1 MEANLIAQIDQFAV
15 SHPDKSAY
23 DYLGTENTYG
33 DLKKYSDALADYI
46 LKMDLPAKAPI
57 VVFGGQTFEMIAA
70 FLGVVKSGHS
80 YVPVDVNSSLSRLE
94 SINEI
99 GKPALYIQVEDL
111 PADMPAVKSI
121 TKAELNDIYTHG
133 EFSDETNSTS
143 FVDGDDTFY
152 IIFTSGTTGKPKGV
166 QISHDNLKS
175 YVNWMH
181 SDDFGIKADGIC
193 LSQAPYSF
201 DLSVMD
207 LYPTLTA
214 GGKLAVLPKKTTDN
228 FKELFEVLPKLHI
241 NEWVSTP
248 SFMDICL
255 LQPTFDEKHMPEL
268 THFLFCGEELTHSTA
283 ANLKKRFPHA
293 RIFNTYGP
301 TETTVAVT
309 QVEITDE
316 VLANYK
322 RLPIGTPKADTRII
336 LVDDDVHQVG
346 DHDEGEIVIAGPSV
360 SKGYINNPEKTAKAF
375 LEIEGTPAYRT
386 GDLGQFDENGQL
398 LYKGRMDFQVKV
410 HGFRIELE
418 DVDHHLGQ
426 VSLISQATTVPK
438 YDKNHKVSQLIA
450 YIVPEDNDY
459 EDEFKLTQA
468 IKKELQEIMMAY
480 MMPQRFVYVDSLP
493 LTPNGKIDRK
503 SLMKEV
509 NNE

>member
-1 MEANLIAQIDQFAV
+1 MEQNLIATIDNFAV
-15 SHPDKSAY
+15 KHPDKIAY
-23 DYLGTENTYG
+23 NYLGTTNTYS
-33 DLKKYSDALADYI
+33 DLKKYSDALADYL
-46 LKMDLPAKAPI
+46 LKLDLPKDQPI
-57 VVFGGQTFEMIAA
+57 VVFGGQTFEMIAT
-70 FLGVVKSGHS
+70 FLGVVKSGHA
-80 YVPVDVNSSLSRLE
+80 YIPVDTNSSLARLE

-99 GKPALYIQVEDL
+99 GQPAMFIQVEEL
-111 PADMPAVKSI
+111 PAEMKQVKNI
-121 TKAELNDIYTHG
+121 TQAQLNDIFTHG
-133 EFSDETNSTS
+133 SFTEDIDETT
-143 FVDGDDTFY
+143 FVNGNDTFY

-166 QISHDNLKS
+166 QISHDNLVS
-175 YVNWMH
+175 YVDWMH
-181 SDDFGIKADGIC
+181 SDDFDIKSDGIC

-214 GGKLAVLPKKTTDN
+214 GGQLAVLPKETTEN
-228 FKELFEVLPKLHI
+228 FKQLFEVLPKLHI

-255 LQPTFDEKHMPEL
+255 LQPTFDETHMPEL
-268 THFLFCGEELTHSTA
+268 SHFVFCGEELTHATA
-283 ANLKKRFPHA
+283 ANLKQRFPHA

-316 VLANYK
+316 ILEKYQ
-322 RLPIGTPKADTRII
+322 RLPIGKPKADTRIV
-336 LVDDDVHQVG
+336 LVDEDTHEVG
-346 DHDEGEIVIAGPSV
+346 ELDEGEIVIAGPSV
-360 SKGYINNPEKTAKAF
+360 SKGYINNPEKTANAF
-375 LEIEGTPAYRT
+375 LQVEGMNAYKT

-398 LYKGRMDFQVKV
+398 LYKGRLDFQVKL

-450 YIVPEDNDY
+450 YIVPEENDFD
-459 EDEFKLTQA
+459 DEFKLTQA
-468 IKKELQEIMMAY
+468 IKEELQEIMMSY

-509 NNE
+509 NE

>member
-1 MEANLIAQIDQFAV
+1 MEKNLITQIDRFAV
-15 SHPDKSAY
+15 DHPDKVVY
-23 DYLGTENTYG
+23 NYLGETNTYG
-33 DLKKYSDALADYI
+33 DLKKYSDALAAY
-46 LKMDLPAKAPI
+46 LVKMDLPKDQPL
-57 VVFGGQTFEMIAA
+57 VVFGGQTFEMIAT
-70 FLGVVKSGHS
+70 FLGVVKSGHA
-80 YVPVDVNSSLSRLE
+80 YIPVDTNSSLARLE
-94 SINEI
+94 SIDEI
-99 GKPALYIQVEDL
+99 GRPALYIEVEELPKEMQTNKKIDL
-111 PADMPAVKSI
+111 RK
-121 TKAELNDIYTHG
+121 LNDIFTH
-133 EFSDETNSTS
+133 ESFSTEIDEHNY
-143 FVDGDDTFY
+143 VKGDDNFY

-166 QISHDNLKS
+166 QISHDNLVS

-181 SDDFGIKADGIC
+181 SDDFGIKKEGIC

-207 LYPTLTA
+207 LYPTLTL
-214 GGKLAVLPKKTTDN
+214 GGQLAVLPKKTTDN
-228 FKELFEVLPKLHI
+228 FKQLFETLPQLHV

-255 LQPTFDEKHMPEL
+255 LQPTFDEAHLPEL
-268 THFLFCGEELTHSTA
+268 SHFLFCGEELTHATA
-283 ANLKKRFPHA
+283 ASLKHRFPHA
-293 RIFNTYGP
+293 HIFNTYGP

-316 VLANYK
+316 ILEQYQ
-322 RLPIGTPKADTRII
+322 RLPIGKPKDDTRIV
-336 LVDDDVHQVG
+336 LVDENTHEVG
-346 DHDEGEIVIAGPSV
+346 VGGEGEIVIVGPSV
-360 SKGYINNPEKTAKAF
+360 SKGYINNPEKTESAF
-375 LEIEGTPAYRT
+375 LEVEGQAAYKT

-398 LYKGRMDFQVKV
+398 LYKGRLDFQVKL

-426 VSLISQATTVPK
+426 VSLVSQATTVPK

-450 YIVPEDNDY
+450 YIVPEDNNF

-468 IKKELQEIMMAY
+468 IKDELQETMMSY

-509 NNE
+509 NDQ

>member
-1 MEANLIAQIDQFAV
+1 MEQNLIEKIDQFAIK
-15 SHPDKSAY
+15 HPEKIVY
-23 DYLGTENTYG
+23 NYLETMNTYG
-33 DLKKYSDALADYI
+33 DLKKYSDALADYLI
-46 LKMDLPAKAPI
+46 KLDLPRTAPI

-70 FLGVVKSGHS
+70 FLGVVKSGHA
-80 YVPVDVNSSLSRLE
+80 YIPVDTNSSLSRLK
-94 SINEI
+94 SIDEI
-99 GKPALYIQVEDL
+99 GKPALYIQVEEL
-111 PADMPAVKSI
+111 PDEMQSVNNISKVQ
-121 TKAELNDIYTHG
+121 LNDIYTHG
-133 EFSDETNSTS
+133 SFNEDIYSSSYVKNDE
-143 FVDGDDTFY
+143 TFY

-166 QISHDNLKS
+166 QISHDNLVS

-181 SDDFGIKADGIC
+181 SDDFEIENGQIC

-214 GGKLAVLPKKTTDN
+214 GGQLAVLPKDVTEN
-228 FKELFEVLPKLHI
+228 FKKLFEVLPKLHI
-241 NEWVSTP
+241 NEWISTP

-255 LQPTFDEKHMPEL
+255 LQPTFNEKNMPEL
-268 THFLFCGEELTHSTA
+268 TRFLFCGEELTHATA
-283 ANLKKRFPHA
+283 ANLKQRFPHA

-309 QVEITDE
+309 QVEITDQILE
-316 VLANYK
+316 DYQ
-322 RLPIGTPKADTRII
+322 RLPIGRPKADTKII
-336 LVDDDVHQVG
+336 LVDENLNEVDKY
-346 DHDEGEIVIAGPSV
+346 DEGEIVIVGPSV
-360 SKGYINNPEKTAKAF
+360 SKGYINNPEKTEKAF
-375 LEIEGTPAYRT
+375 LKIGGVPAYRT

-398 LYKGRMDFQVKV
+398 LYKGRIDFQVKV

-418 DVDHHLGQ
+418 DVDHHLSQ

-450 YIVPEDNDY
+450 YIVPEENEF
-459 EDEFKLTQA
+459 EDDFKLTQA
-468 IKKELQEIMMAY
+468 IKKELAEIMMSY

-509 NNE
+509 NK